1 MLISAVSPVLNIG
14 DTIAIFIRSGNNSL
28 CGDKSNKY
36 LRGPQSS
43 PKQCLITLKFIS
55 SAPGLLFVF
64 REKKASFN
72 SFNDR
77 DWLGRVVLTL
87 FKKLSNGIDGLGIFF
102 AKDGPISA
110 KYLLNSFAISSSL
123 TL

>member
-1 MLISAVSPVLNIG
+1 MSPVLNIG

-55 SAPGLLFVF
+55 SAPGILFVF
-64 REKKASFN
+64 RGKRHPSIRLLIET
-72 SFNDR
+72 
-77 DWLGRVVLTL
+77 DWAR
-87 FKKLSNGIDGLGIFF
+87 
-102 AKDGPISA
+102 
-110 KYLLNSFAISSSL
+110 
-123 TL
+123 

>member
-1 MLISAVSPVLNIG
+1 MSPVLNIG

-55 SAPGLLFVF
+55 SAPGLFVCF
-64 REKKASFN
+64 QRKK
-72 SFNDR
+72 
-77 DWLGRVVLTL
+77 
-87 FKKLSNGIDGLGIFF
+87 GIFQ
-102 AKDGPISA
+102 
-110 KYLLNSFAISSSL
+110 LVC
-123 TL
+123 